1 MLLGGLIIAPM
12 LSYMSTGLKVGKEVY
27 EDRMY
32 EFYAADAGVEDA
44 LWYLQSDERLGERFD
59 ESNYESDPANWTPDD
74 IDWPI
79 PEYHLAPINEKDVA
93 VTIDRAWLLG
103 KLGYSL
109 PVEEPAEGSS
119 GNANDHWT
127 VMGAL
132 NMDDTSYYIVDI
144 TTNESASTG
153 VDHIGVWLPQ
163 GYSYV
168 TDSVKING
176 VAKGGPGTNWDLV
189 NNPDEQPPYR
199 GGTALIWDYSGTQF
213 EQLSDIAPP
222 SGGQTPVEKFPPSIR
237 LSFKYTVTPF
247 KEARGFFPWIKLVDD
262 RIAWDTEAGFYHVV
276 SLGKTSDTKYTT
288 VETYTP
294 RSVVRYTSGSGG
306 VASAIKG
313 DYIVIGNS
321 LMTCC
326 WNKVGSNPC
335 QTGPPCGT
343 TCNYCGDNPYR
354 NYAPPPD
361 TFSTQIDGE
370 RESYATVNSSGADAV
385 PSDAK
390 IERAYL
396 YWTAWLR
403 GDWLWTESGQSW
415 NPTWTTYMGNDVN
428 WEAKAP
434 QNVKDWL
441 KVNAYDGKAY
451 LQVNTTKVTPKNAGD
466 PLGTV
471 LADKWYISEGSNNV
485 QPSYQYA
492 CFADVTAQ
500 VTAITTT
507 ARGAKFTVAGV
518 HAHPATS
525 PSSPT
530 NDWNR
535 SANAGWSLIIIY
547 SSVEKET
554 HQIYLYA
561 GCDHLWGSSGSP
573 DTREFTIAGFEAP
586 TDLESGETNEAK
598 MTVFA
603 SEGDATQAE
612 YLRFKGQNTI
622 YYDLYDVSG
631 TLYVFNSMSSTSG
644 FTRSDISGQPTGQIS
659 GIDIDTY
666 TRTRPSGGTPLSAI
680 VKEGNTWAKINVGS
694 TGDGFELIYVVF
706 SVRST
711 KIPAGGAEF
720 EVGTMTYQ
728 IK

>member
-1 MLLGGLIIAPM
+1 
-12 LSYMSTGLKVGKEVY
+12 
-27 EDRMY
+27 
-32 EFYAADAGVEDA
+32 
-44 LWYLQSDERLGERFD
+44 
-59 ESNYESDPANWTPDD
+59 
-74 IDWPI
+74 
-79 PEYHLAPINEKDVA
+79 
-93 VTIDRAWLLG
+93 
-103 KLGYSL
+103 
-109 PVEEPAEGSS
+109 
-119 GNANDHWT
+119 
-127 VMGAL
+127 
-132 NMDDTSYYIVDI
+132 
-144 TTNESASTG
+144 
-153 VDHIGVWLPQ
+153 
-163 GYSYV
+163 
-168 TDSVKING
+168 
-176 VAKGGPGTNWDLV
+176 
-189 NNPDEQPPYR
+189 
-199 GGTALIWDYSGTQF
+199 
-213 EQLSDIAPP
+213 
-222 SGGQTPVEKFPPSIR
+222 
-237 LSFKYTVTPF
+237 
-247 KEARGFFPWIKLVDD
+247 
-262 RIAWDTEAGFYHVV
+262 
-276 SLGKTSDTKYTT
+276 
-288 VETYTP
+288 
-294 RSVVRYTSGSGG
+294 
-306 VASAIKG
+306 
-313 DYIVIGNS
+313 
-321 LMTCC
+321 
-326 WNKVGSNPC
+326 
-335 QTGPPCGT
+335 
-343 TCNYCGDNPYR
+343 
-354 NYAPPPD
+354 
-361 TFSTQIDGE
+361 
-370 RESYATVNSSGADAV
+370 
-385 PSDAK
+385 
-390 IERAYL
+390 
-396 YWTAWLR
+396 
-403 GDWLWTESGQSW
+403 
-415 NPTWTTYMGNDVN
+415 
-428 WEAKAP
+428 
-434 QNVKDWL
+434 VKDWL

-530 NDWNR
+530 DDWNR

-547 SSVEKET
+547 SSAQKET